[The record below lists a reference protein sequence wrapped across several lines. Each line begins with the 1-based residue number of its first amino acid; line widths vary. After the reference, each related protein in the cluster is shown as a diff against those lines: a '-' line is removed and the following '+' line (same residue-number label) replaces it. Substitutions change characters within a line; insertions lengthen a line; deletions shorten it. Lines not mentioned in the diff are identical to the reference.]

1 MIEIKGLT
9 KIYKSDL
16 EENKVIAANDISY
29 KFNDSGFY
37 FVLGKSGCGKTTLL
51 NLLAGLDN
59 YDSGQI
65 LMHGDDIRNYTEKQ
79 LDEYRNVK
87 IGIIFQQYNLLP
99 DIDVYDNLRLVME
112 LQEWDCE
119 KDNRKEYIDSKIADI
134 LKMVG
139 ISGYEK
145 RKINQLSGGEQQRVA
160 IARTLLKSPDIIFAD
175 EPTGNLDE
183 STGNS
188 IMQLLKSLSKN
199 YLIIMVS
206 HDTELAHKY
215 GDFIIN
221 MSDGQIKSTEE
232 LEKKNYSY
240 TFYVETNKN
249 TKYTFNNL
257 KTKDMLNEIEK
268 LFVNIES
275 GDTLK
280 ICSINKHA
288 DVKEES
294 TYFSEIERKNIKQKK
309 LSGAYKIRFAFEYL
323 SKRRIRLFFTT
334 LVTAL
339 SMILLFFSL
348 YISFY
353 NKEEVIL
360 KYMEENNPSLLPVF
374 SQAEYTDDF
383 YVKHDK
389 NINKGRFLTEKVFGE
404 FSDTT
409 NTAKCI
415 NEQIIIS
422 DNDIFP
428 NATMIFCDDFDN
440 INMNIDGSLPANSH
454 EISVTDYIAK
464 KMNVD
469 ISDKLEWQGN
479 ELIISGII
487 RTDYIEYQLN
497 RKLNFGSGDDFFQF
511 RCEYEYF
518 AVYVRSELLYN
529 QNQKDN
535 LTLQNSD
542 FLYQKKESMYF
553 NSFMEIG
560 CSSAIGEDSLAF
572 GYLPSDENEV
582 ALSVDFLQK
591 HSLTAE
597 QVLGKKYSFKD
608 IHSPN
613 YNNYYSDAQNMYDY
627 YSNGI
632 IISGV
637 VEADN
642 EGITKEMYVHP
653 DAWNRII
660 DDNNKHYSAQ
670 LLLLPQKSDYK
681 NIVSTAKEE
690 SLMFNEPAV
699 NKIVSFDLTVQKMKL
714 ILSMILIVVVT
725 LNFILIGT
733 FVNISINE
741 NRRNIGILRSLGV
754 TMRDCMHIFSIEFFT
769 IYLASIVIAT
779 SAVFIIINII
789 NNFFSQGLNG
799 VKYDIIKF
807 NIIIYLVILVA
818 EYTIGYISI
827 RFPISKMKKQKPA
840 ETIRGNRL

>member
-9 KIYKSDL
+9 KIYKSDS

-29 KFNDSGFY
+29 KFNDSGLY

-59 YDSGQI
+59 YDFGQI
-65 LMHGDDIRNYTEKQ
+65 LIHGDDIRNYTEKQ
-79 LDEYRNVK
+79 LDEYRNIK

-99 DIDVYDNLRLVME
+99 DINVYDNLKLVME

-119 KDNRKEYIDSKIADI
+119 TEKRKEYIDSKISDI
-134 LKMVG
+134 LKKVG

-183 STGNS
+183 NTGNS

-221 MSDGQIKSTEE
+221 MSDGQIKSVEE

-240 TFYVETNKN
+240 SFSVETNKN
-249 TKYTFNNL
+249 EKYTFNNL
-257 KTKDMLNEIEK
+257 KTQDMLNEIEK
-268 LFVNIES
+268 LFVSIEN
-275 GDTLK
+275 GETLK
-280 ICSINKHA
+280 ISSINKQA
-288 DVKEES
+288 DIKDE
-294 TYFSEIERKNIKQKK
+294 TLYFSESEGKNIKPKK
-309 LSGAYKIRFAFEYL
+309 LSGGYKMRFAFEYL
-323 SKRRIRLFFTT
+323 SKKKVRLFFTT

-360 KYMEENNPSLLPVF
+360 KYMEENSPSLLPVF
-374 SQAEYTDDF
+374 SRAEYTDDF

-389 NINKGRFLTEKVFGE
+389 NINKGRFLTEKVIEE

-415 NEQIIIS
+415 TEQIIIS
-422 DNDIFP
+422 DNDMFP
-428 NATMIFCDDFDN
+428 NATVIFCDDFDN
-440 INMNIDGSLPANSH
+440 INMNIDGSLPAKPD
-454 EISVTDYIAK
+454 EISITDYIAEK
-464 KMNVD
+464 INAG
-469 ISDKLEWQGN
+469 IGDKLELQGN
-479 ELIISGII
+479 ELTISGII

-497 RKLNFGSGDDFFQF
+497 RKLNFGSEDEFFQF

-518 AVYVRSELLYN
+518 AVYARSELMYN
-529 QNQKDN
+529 ENQKNN

-542 FLYQKKESMYF
+542 FLFQKKESMYF
-553 NSFMEIG
+553 NSFIEIG
-560 CSSAIGEDSLAF
+560 CSSAISKDNLAD
-572 GYLPSDENEV
+572 GHLPLDEKEIV
-582 ALSVDFLQK
+582 VSVDFLQK
-591 HSLTAE
+591 HLLTAE

-627 YSNGI
+627 YSDGI
-632 IISGV
+632 IISGL
-637 VEADN
+637 VEAED
-642 EGITKEMYVHP
+642 EEMTKEMYVHP
-653 DAWNRII
+653 DVWSRII
-660 DDNNKHYSAQ
+660 DDNKYYSAQ
-670 LLLLPQKSDYK
+670 LLLLPQKNDYK

-699 NKIVSFDLTVQKMKL
+699 SKIVSFDSTIQKMKL
-714 ILSMILIVVVT
+714 ILSMILIIVVT

-754 TMRDCMHIFSIEFFT
+754 TMQECMHIFSIEFYT
-769 IYLASIVIAT
+769 IYLASTAIAT

-789 NNFFSQGLNG
+789 NNFFSQGLSE

-807 NIIIYLVILVA
+807 NIIVYLVVLVA
-818 EYTIGYISI
+818 ECIIGYISI
-827 RFPISKMKKQKPA
+827 RIPISRMKKQKPV
-840 ETIRGNRL
+840 ETIRGNCS